1 MLMAKQNA
9 TPSGFLT
16 HAREF
21 LAAGVLVLNRANEI
35 SLPAYFLLGRS
46 VELSLKAFL
55 LGCGMKATELKKNF
69 GHNLS
74 SLLETARERGLEQE
88 LKLESIE
95 IAVIDMLSYDYM
107 EKRFEYRDTGG
118 TYHLP
123 LIDVTEQVARRL
135 VLGLEAF
142 CSKASAN
149 VGT

>member
-1 MLMAKQNA
+1 MAKQNA

-21 LAAGVLVLNRANEI
+21 LAAGVLVLNRAEGV

-55 LGCGMKATELKKNF
+55 LARGVKASELKSRKY

-74 SLLETARERGLEQE
+74 SLLDAALERGIMRE
-88 LKLESIE
+88 LKLETIE
-95 IAVIDMLSYDYM
+95 IGVIKLLSYDYM

-123 LIDVTEQVARRL
+123 LIDVTEQVSRKLATD
-135 VLGLEAF
+135 LESS
-142 CSKASAN
+142 CSKASTNA
-149 VGT
+149 GT